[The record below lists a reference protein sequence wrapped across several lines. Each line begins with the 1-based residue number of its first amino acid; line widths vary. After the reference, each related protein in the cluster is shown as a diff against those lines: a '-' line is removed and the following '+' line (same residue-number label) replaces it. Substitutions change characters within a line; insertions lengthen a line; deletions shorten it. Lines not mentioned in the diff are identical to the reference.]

1 MQATTPAAP
10 KVEAE
15 SSGAQSAA
23 PATKP
28 PIAMGAALQSAIS
41 GLDRAH
47 LKHSGPPRVRYL
59 SAAEL
64 SGAAVREKG
73 WRTFADYMVF
83 GTADGGDGNANGSSG
98 KTEAAE
104 DVAFSARYVAAVR
117 AIESELPATT
127 RLFDDPYAHVLA
139 GASAVS
145 AVKRAMKA
153 RSVATA
159 AQSKPKPAAAPAS
172 AAADDSD
179 VEEEYWCAQRPFLI
193 IRTRFIDDFV
203 RTALSAT
210 AFTQVVILGS
220 GMDTRAYRLPWPSG
234 THVFELDRPSVV
246 AWKAAQL
253 TAAAV
258 DLRSSGVA
266 VHSAGVDLTDPAWV
280 TALTALPFDPTRPT
294 LWIVEGLL
302 YYFSPAHVTALLA
315 NITSLS
321 AAGSRLVADVVN
333 EAERA
338 AVSFR
343 SAVAHPHVLT
353 DAKAGDLKGWR
364 LLVPPQSP
372 VAATPNGEGT
382 DVVQPGDMWC
392 ANHGRWT
399 RPFPPLP
406 PGVAGD
412 GVRRAFFVSAVKL

>member
-1 MQATTPAAP
+1 MA
-10 KVEAE
+10 
-15 SSGAQSAA
+15 
-23 PATKP
+23 
-28 PIAMGAALQSAIS
+28 AALQSAIS

-73 WRTFADYMVF
+73 WRTFADHMIF
-83 GTADGGDGNANGSSG
+83 GTADGGSDGSANGSSG
-98 KTEAAE
+98 KAEAAE

-117 AIESELPATT
+117 AIESELPPDT
-127 RLFDDPYAHVLA
+127 RLFSDPYAHLLA

-153 RSVATA
+153 RSATT
-159 AQSKPKPAAAPAS
+159 AQAKHKSAAATSAS
-172 AAADDSD
+172 AAAPPGASDDSD
-179 VEEEYWCAQRPFLI
+179 GVPEEYWCAQRPFLI

-203 RTALSAT
+203 HAALLSAS
-210 AFTQVVILGS
+210 FTQVVILGS
-220 GMDTRAYRLPWPSG
+220 GMDTRAYRLPWQSG
-234 THVFELDRPSVV
+234 TQVFELDRPSVV

-253 TAAAV
+253 TTAAV
-258 DLRSSGVA
+258 DRRGSGVT

-280 TALTALPFDPTRPT
+280 TSLTALPFDPTRRT

-302 YYFSPAHVTALLA
+302 YYLSPAHVTALLDH
-315 NITSLS
+315 ITTLS

-353 DAKAGDLKGWR
+353 DATAGDLRGWR
-364 LLVPPQSP
+364 LLMPPPSP
-372 VAATPNGEGT
+372 ATDAPSGDAS
-382 DVVQPGDMWC
+382 DVVQPGDRWF

-406 PGVAGD
+406 HGVSGD